1 MPFRSSTHF
10 SYCGRYF
17 HVQTAA
23 PVLVEILR
31 LLSYEDCQGM
41 FDTKILNYEGVTM
54 SVYDHQM
61 SYTRIIVNRS
71 LTYPND
77 LLNGIDPTCEG
88 HGVII
93 NNVFIPN
100 TFDEKQIG
108 VQAEPIELL
117 QTYSGCY
124 LESHW
129 VESDCLDH
137 NLRLGYDRIISNSK
151 SENTKKYFSHWRTID
166 IFNISL
172 FTFEGE
178 KQGDQKYLVMD
189 PQLTLALEIKN
200 KSHFQ
205 DLIPEL
211 YYFHTNID
219 NLMIWFTTQ

>member
-1 MPFRSSTHF
+1 M
-10 SYCGRYF
+10 
-17 HVQTAA
+17 
-23 PVLVEILR
+23 
-31 LLSYEDCQGM
+31 
-41 FDTKILNYEGVTM
+41 
-54 SVYDHQM
+54 
-61 SYTRIIVNRS
+61 
-71 LTYPND
+71 
-77 LLNGIDPTCEG
+77 
-88 HGVII
+88 
-93 NNVFIPN
+93 
-100 TFDEKQIG
+100 
-108 VQAEPIELL
+108 
-117 QTYSGCY
+117 
-124 LESHW
+124 
-129 VESDCLDH
+129 
-137 NLRLGYDRIISNSK
+137 